1 MRFKASALIT
11 CAILAGTVQ
20 VQAATLTPNGIV
32 LLNRGN
38 GFERVNSPT
47 DCHPT
52 DRVLVSD
59 GSAQIAYRNG
69 SLVGLHPGQL
79 YTVGDPDRDDA
90 GALVNPHGAHGAYGA
105 AGASGGAA
113 GGGAAGAAGA
123 SAGIGGISTTALVVG
138 GIAVAAGV
146 ATLAA
151 KAAKPSS
158 P

>member
-105 AGASGGAA
+105 AGGGAV
-113 GGGAAGAAGA
+113 GAAGA

-138 GIAVAAGV
+138 GIAAAAGV

-151 KAAKPSS
+151 RAAKPSS